1 MKFSHL
7 LISANKIFSLLNC
20 FHWDVLSTETE
31 NDTRTLPWGLLN
43 LLVKQG
49 LPQIIPK
56 NPTRVG
62 DYLCRHSSKCTCIH
76 IPRKRTQNFQILKE
90 AMVTKQ
96 TKNNLLVNV
105 NSVYVLVQSSG
116 LLLIN
121 TMFSLRTKFFRG
133 LMAFTFYFWRM
144 LNPHIGTP
152 ASVLQRPHRTWI
164 IPEAP
169 QEEGQDKYLL
179 ILAEFSLLRVNYH
192 TPEARLNWTWVTAR
206 ELSTWKHTSGEI
218 RKWHCASRRH
228 LTALKTL
235 RRDDH
240 YLKTCL
246 GNILKS
252 YLQNQT
258 KPNSVT

>member
-1 MKFSHL
+1 MMKFSHL
-7 LISANKIFSLLNC
+7 LVSTNKIFSLLNC

-31 NDTRTLPWGLLN
+31 NDTRTLPWGLLS
-43 LLVKQG
+43 LWVIQG
-49 LPQIIPK
+49 LPQPIPK

-62 DYLCRHSSKCTCIH
+62 DYLCRHTSKCTCIH

-96 TKNNLLVNV
+96 TKKPVSYC
-105 NSVYVLVQSSG
+105 NSVYVLVWSSD

-144 LNPHIGTP
+144 LNPHTGIP
-152 ASVLQRPHRTWI
+152 ANVLQRPHGTWI

-179 ILAEFSLLRVNYH
+179 ISAEFSLLRVNYQ
-192 TPEARLNWTWVTAR
+192 TPEARL
-206 ELSTWKHTSGEI
+206 
-218 RKWHCASRRH
+218 
-228 LTALKTL
+228 
-235 RRDDH
+235 
-240 YLKTCL
+240 
-246 GNILKS
+246 
-252 YLQNQT
+252 
-258 KPNSVT
+258 P